1 MGKYVKNNKKSHLF
15 TFLSLLTM
23 RDLFEEMKLGFLVV
37 GHTYE
42 DVDGCFGYLSRKLR
56 KQNNYVL
63 VDLMRVFMVSQE

>member
-1 MGKYVKNNKKSHLF
+1 
-15 TFLSLLTM
+15 M

>member
-1 MGKYVKNNKKSHLF
+1 MGKYMKTKKKSHLF
-15 TFLSLLTM
+15 TFLSFLTM
-23 RDLFEEMKLGFLVV
+23 RDLFEVKLGFLVV

-63 VDLMRVFMVSQE
+63 VDLMRLFIVSQE